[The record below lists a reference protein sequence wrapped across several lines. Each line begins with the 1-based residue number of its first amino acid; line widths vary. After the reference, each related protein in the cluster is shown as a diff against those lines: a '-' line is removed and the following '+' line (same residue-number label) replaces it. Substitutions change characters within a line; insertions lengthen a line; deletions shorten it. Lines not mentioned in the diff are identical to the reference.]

1 MEGRQFFEGGSP
13 SALSQERGSGAA
25 DYAELSVQI
34 LTHLFEVFSLAQEP
48 SGENRD
54 EAANAVGG
62 VPSFL
67 HQMAYGSSVEV
78 EGTQASTQGLAVLA
92 DVFHAVACLRGEN
105 ILNDCTGRGE
115 TQTSRVLL
123 SLLGGPETPGQGSG
137 LSQCATA
144 LQTGDA
150 SANDQESA
158 MVSVTQISGCV
169 CGSDSVNTA
178 ENRLSPGTVESQEIA
193 HMYGGKWEC
202 EAAGG
207 ACVAGRTGNLVAST
221 SGVSG
226 GSAETLDKHAGPKSQ
241 ANSEDAKGS
250 SLDLRTGKVPGVEGE
265 DPQPLDVP
273 RSIVAAALHSDE
285 SRTPDACRSPVDA
298 PQTLSSLPTLASLG
312 DSPPV
317 ESTIA
322 IKGANASSPNS
333 SCSPAASTTSSPPS
347 GGQSGASPWCF
358 YPRREVPNV
367 VPDVGLFS
375 SVRRLQ
381 RRSLMKLTGSDEG
394 AYGENCCASLLVLF
408 RLLQERYGFS
418 PMSVFLDIGSGS
430 GIPSFLAATTVG
442 CVTSLGVEMDSNVYA
457 IACNNHLQLLDQRL
471 VASLSTQDFLRRTR
485 EAPKNEQKDP
495 PAPLGSSR
503 NNRVRKVDEGGSF
516 LAPLNGVVAPW
527 LQNCLR
533 DHTTVTE
540 EDLTFSVA
548 NVSTGLDLEGNAGE
562 VVEKVSSERRG
573 VKRELG
579 PLSQMLGRGGC
590 DGSSSKGSERDRVS
604 RSLFALS
611 STGLAYPCNVAFK
624 CADASRFASFD
635 GVSHI
640 FSFDLAM
647 PPSVLVRLCSLFN
660 RSLSPVVYVSFH
672 SNLVSAYGL
681 EARLVQRLRMRMAGS
696 AESHMAFI
704 YVRKNCLSLSR
715 HDGEGGESVGPATSS
730 LSSGNN
736 ESLSH
741 SSQACLAK
749 EVCELEV
756 TNSVPR
762 LPSVCDALR
771 SGGVEIGA
779 TEEEADGRDFFGF
792 TKLQKEKIWMNVEK
806 TSLARALLLRG
817 MIHSRTENF
826 FSHCILAGV
835 LPRVVYTLLHAVA
848 LLCTESPL
856 NFEAP
861 EDCKA
866 LPEHGCQGTTARGT
880 ARGETVETGK
890 LKERYPFFQS
900 EVSFLP
906 ALHCCRKCCSEIFLS
921 NLSNTDE
928 LDAYPRRKVATTP
941 SIGGFSLPIAP
952 LSQQQ
957 LLLLRRLLAAFGLD
971 QLLET
976 GALSSEGFVDLL
988 LLRPASACPCQGT
1001 PCAFRPSCAARAS
1014 EGTRKGSGEAERVAE
1029 ASLRS
1034 ASSFVCA
1041 HGIRRL
1047 ARFLGKVILQ
1057 MRLAREGRDEEVH
1070 AVGSEVVESDPP
1082 RTSTL
1087 LEVRICRKWESQR
1100 RNGVGTD
1107 PVSLDA
1113 WNAESQPRS
1122 GTRRSARPR
1131 REVVAFLGTV
1141 GEGGCLGVV
1150 TKKASRKVSRVEVLS
1165 RKTAGTKEAKGRENP
1180 GMVKVDRSKPYPR
1193 RSSGSV
1199 LKESQRRKRGVPAQK
1214 QEKVARSRNGRVGG
1228 AVWATKKSQQ
1238 CGEEQLSGET
1248 RLEAPTQ
1255 KRNAPLGEQ
1264 WVRFFIRSTIDVSV
1278 MDHPEAN
1285 SQMDGET
1292 KAGVKGENING
1303 GVGVM
1308 EIPCLSPLCHTCS
1321 SRTFLPQLLE
1331 ANAPPAVQQL
1341 KIQSEILRLQTTP
1354 LIQLADKEGQAAWEA
1369 KLSREAEAFFLLDE
1383 REDAS
1388 ESDEGEGQGVTCR
1401 GSACAKR
1408 REPVA
1413 DRLKREDVGRP
1424 ARVTGRHDET
1434 ALPILSDTSGA
1445 SRFVDLEEWRNNQSR
1460 RSRPRCAHVIRATI
1474 LERLNAVLSPGDLS
1488 SLSAPLF
1495 FHETKQELS
1504 NGSWV
1509 KQEAIVEEDL
1519 RYQRLEAELCRRIER
1534 KKQLCDL
1541 SSTSLSTPHEG
1552 LCFPVRFMGG
1562 PVPPDSLHFAW
1573 DFSKRVD
1580 PSVPPSFLSKGTM
1593 KSPGEFCEGDIVPLL
1608 WPVLVAEKNAVGGKQ
1623 KIACWNAQLL
1633 RVQWKKRRTGSDQ
1646 RPRGVAASSQK
1657 EERLE
1662 KGKGEKRVRSEK
1674 AGDLSVC
1681 CNGDQAVQSPE
1692 AHRSLRKGA
1701 QQLGEEAN
1709 IDIGCFHQGLGAVGG
1724 WTDEEELDWEI
1735 APRLCSSECYWE
1747 TRSFPVAAY
1756 GDPEVCYQEARG
1768 WLLAQ
1773 LTTQE
1778 TAVLRLLR
1786 CLNRPLLR
1794 LSRHAAVN
1802 CFLLDP
1808 CVPQEEVEVLQ
1819 RTVAEE
1825 AEELQRLWI
1834 HARFLEFALLQE
1846 VILVEERL
1854 EAHTAS
1860 HAPSKRRLEA
1870 RNEALEVHFKC
1881 ILKRQILRLQ
1891 QLQML
1896 RELGDRDTCEA
1907 RARVLL
1913 RQLKDETQPLEL
1925 LRLPESSAT
1934 GSFPIQEVDAPFLC
1948 ASEERGAR
1956 EAGDKEEAGGGPPSF
1971 WQASADGVREMV
1983 LSLVASLFRW
1993 KRPTLRGEA
2002 LVESALR
2009 LFDLLCMRT
2018 KGSSREKVETCTA
2031 RREREADCFAWLPE
2045 GVVEFLTSKERRQT
2059 RDASELE
2066 VLRNFFRCKLEEFR
2080 TQLWRET
2087 EEEQRAMLQWLQ
2099 KRERQT
2105 EAAWQLTSRKRTS
2118 GVSIP
2123 GEENAGSDSQKRVE
2137 IKPASDSES
2146 DEALGKIG
2154 SAGGCWPSESSS
2166 KEPDGYEKVASEN
2179 GCFPFLKGNFAFTLF
2194 ATAGVKG
2201 VPEAFTC
2208 LKSLPEQM
2216 EALMRDP
2223 LPSFG
2228 APHSQSGAVEG
2239 AQTVDMCPLW
2249 RSYFFHLGLI
2259 HTAKELLFK
2268 RSLLDA
2274 GDMLVASPERRGSLA
2289 EDTEISV
2296 VSRQPCGADLR
2307 EDAEEGGDVAV
2318 GSPGKGEEKEILHA
2332 SDITATVEEA
2342 DRCKAIDSVH
2352 KRQRERD
2359 EEGLLASPRAPKKR
2373 RSAEP
2378 LAN

>member
-1 MEGRQFFEGGSP
+1 MEGRQCLEGGSP
-13 SALSQERGSGAA
+13 SARSQERGSGAA

-34 LTHLFEVFSLAQEP
+34 LKHLFEVSSVAQEP

-54 EAANAVGG
+54 DAANAAGG

-67 HQMAYGSSVEV
+67 HQMAYGSSVAV
-78 EGTQASTQGLAVLA
+78 EDTQESAQGLAALA
-92 DVFHAVACLRGEN
+92 DVLHAVACLSGEN
-105 ILNDCTGRGE
+105 ILNGCSGRGE

-123 SLLGGPETPGQGSG
+123 SLLGGPETLGQSSG
-137 LSQCATA
+137 LSQCPMS
-144 LQTGDA
+144 LQTVDS
-150 SANDQESA
+150 SAEDQESA
-158 MVSVTQISGCV
+158 MVGMTQISGCV
-169 CGSDSVNTA
+169 CGSESVNTA
-178 ENRLSPGTVESQEIA
+178 ENRRSPSAVESHEIA
-193 HMYGGKWEC
+193 HMYGGKWES

-207 ACVAGRTGNLVAST
+207 VCVAGRTRNLAAEFVST
-221 SGVSG
+221 SGVSS

-241 ANSEDAKGS
+241 ADNEDAKGC
-250 SLDLRTGKVPGVEGE
+250 SLDLRTGKVPGIEGE
-265 DPQPLDVP
+265 GPKPLHLP
-273 RSIVAAALHSDE
+273 RSIVAVARHSDE
-285 SRTPDACRSPVDA
+285 SRTPDACRSPVGT
-298 PQTLSSLPTLASLG
+298 PQTLSSLPTSTSLG
-312 DSPPV
+312 GSPPV
-317 ESTIA
+317 DSTTA

-333 SCSPAASTTSSPPS
+333 SSSQATSVASSPLS
-347 GGQSGASPWCF
+347 RGQSGASPWYF
-358 YPRREVPNV
+358 YPRREVPKV

-408 RLLQERYGFS
+408 RLLQERYGLS

-442 CVTSLGVEMDSNVYA
+442 CVTSLGVEMDTNVYA
-457 IACNNHLQLLDQRL
+457 IACNNHLKLLDQRL

-495 PAPLGSSR
+495 PAPVGSSR
-503 NNRVRKVDEGGSF
+503 NQGVRNGGDGGSF

-548 NVSTGLDLEGNAGE
+548 NVSTGLDLEANSGE
-562 VVEKVSSERRG
+562 VVEKVPSERRG
-573 VKRELG
+573 VEKELG
-579 PLSQMLGRGGC
+579 SLSH
-590 DGSSSKGSERDRVS
+590 GSSSKGSEGDRVS
-604 RSLFALS
+604 GSLFALT

-647 PPSVLVRLCSLFN
+647 PPRVLVRLCSLFN

-672 SNLVSAYGL
+672 ANLVSAYGL

-715 HDGEGGESVGPATSS
+715 FNDEGGESVGPATSS
-730 LSSGNN
+730 MPSGKNG
-736 ESLSH
+736 SLSD
-741 SSQACLAK
+741 SSQACLA
-749 EVCELEV
+749 EYVCDLEV

-771 SGGVEIGA
+771 SGGVENGA
-779 TEEEADGRDFFGF
+779 TEEEADGRDFFGV
-792 TKLQKEKIWMNVEK
+792 TKSKKEKIWMNVEK

-817 MIHSRTENF
+817 MVHSRTENF

-861 EDCKA
+861 EDCEA
-866 LPEHGCQGTTARGT
+866 LPEQGFQGSTARGT
-880 ARGETVETGK
+880 ARGETVETGIM
-890 LKERYPFFQS
+890 KETDPFFQS
-900 EVSFLP
+900 KLSFLP

-921 NLSNTDE
+921 NLSNPE
-928 LDAYPRRKVATTP
+928 EPGAYPRRKVATTP
-941 SIGGFSLPIAP
+941 SIGGFSLPVAP

-957 LLLLRRLLAAFGLD
+957 LLLLRRLVAVFGLD

-988 LLRPASACPCQGT
+988 LLRPASACRCQST
-1001 PCAFRPSCAARAS
+1001 PCASRPSCATRAS
-1014 EGTRKGSGEAERVAE
+1014 EDTRQRSGEAERVPD

-1057 MRLAREGRDEEVH
+1057 MRLAREGRGEEAH
-1070 AVGSEVVESDPP
+1070 ALGLEVVETDPL
-1082 RTSTL
+1082 RTITL
-1087 LEVRICRKWESQR
+1087 LEVRVCRKWESQR

-1122 GTRRSARPR
+1122 GARRSARPR
-1131 REVVAFLGTV
+1131 REVVAFSGTV
-1141 GEGGCLGVV
+1141 GEGGRSGAV
-1150 TKKASRKVSRVEVLS
+1150 TKKPSRKVSRIEVLT
-1165 RKTAGTKEAKGRENP
+1165 RKTPGTKAAKGRGNL
-1180 GMVKVDRSKPYPR
+1180 GMVKAHRSRPHPR
-1193 RSSGSV
+1193 RSSGFV
-1199 LKESQRRKRGVPAQK
+1199 LKGSQRRERGAPAQK
-1214 QEKVARSRNGRVGG
+1214 QKKVARSRNGKGEGG
-1228 AVWATKKSQQ
+1228 VWATKKSQQ
-1238 CGEEQLSGET
+1238 CGEEQLRGEEI
-1248 RLEAPTQ
+1248 LQAPEQ
-1255 KRNAPLGEQ
+1255 KGNAPLCKH
-1264 WVRFFIRSTIDVSV
+1264 WVRFFIRTSIDLSV
-1278 MDHPEAN
+1278 PDHPEAN
-1285 SQMDGET
+1285 SLMDRET
-1292 KAGVKGENING
+1292 KAGVMGENADG
-1303 GVGVM
+1303 VVGVV

-1369 KLSREAEAFFLLDE
+1369 ELSREAEAFFLLDE
-1383 REDAS
+1383 REDEA
-1388 ESDEGEGQGVTCR
+1388 ESDEVEGQGMACKGT
-1401 GSACAKR
+1401 ACAKR

-1413 DRLKREDVGRP
+1413 DRLKREDGRGP
-1424 ARVTGRHDET
+1424 ARVTGCLDET
-1434 ALPILSDTSGA
+1434 ALPNLSDTSGA
-1445 SRFVDLEEWRNNQSR
+1445 SQVVDLEEWRINQSR
-1460 RSRPRCAHVIRATI
+1460 RSRRRCAHVIRATI
-1474 LERLNAVLSPGDLS
+1474 RERLNAVLSPGDLS
-1488 SLSAPLF
+1488 SLSAPLL
-1495 FHETKQELS
+1495 FHETNEELS

-1509 KQEAIVEEDL
+1509 KQEAVVEEDL
-1519 RYQRLEAELCRRIER
+1519 RYQRLEAELCRRIEG
-1534 KKQLCDL
+1534 KEQLCDL
-1541 SSTSLSTPHEG
+1541 SSTSLSPPHEG
-1552 LCFPVRFMGG
+1552 ICFPVRFMGS

-1573 DFSKRVD
+1573 DFSKRAD

-1593 KSPGEFCEGDIVPLL
+1593 KSPGKFCEGDIVPLL
-1608 WPVLVAEKNAVGGKQ
+1608 WPVRVAEKNAVGEKQ

-1633 RVQWKKRRTGSDQ
+1633 RVQWKTRRTGSDQ
-1646 RPRGVAASSQK
+1646 RPQGVPVSSHQ

-1662 KGKGEKRVRSEK
+1662 KGKGEKRVRSEE
-1674 AGDLSVC
+1674 AGDFCAC

-1692 AHRSLRKGA
+1692 TNRSLLKGA
-1701 QQLGEEAN
+1701 QQLVEEAN
-1709 IDIGCFHQGLGAVGG
+1709 IGIGCFDGGLSAVRG
-1724 WTDEEELDWEI
+1724 WTTEEELDWEI
-1735 APRLCSSECYWE
+1735 APGLCSSECHWE

-1802 CFLLDP
+1802 CFQLDP
-1808 CVPQEEVEVLQ
+1808 CVLQEEVEVLH

-1846 VILVEERL
+1846 VVLVEERL

-1881 ILKRQILRLQ
+1881 FLKRQILRLQ

-1896 RELGDRDTCEA
+1896 RELGDRDTSEA
-1907 RARVLL
+1907 RALVLL

-1925 LRLPESSAT
+1925 LRLPASSAT
-1934 GSFPIQEVDAPFLC
+1934 GSFPIQEVDAPFFC
-1948 ASEERGAR
+1948 AREESGAR
-1956 EAGDKEEAGGGPPSF
+1956 EAGDEEEAGGGLPSL
-1971 WQASADGVREMV
+1971 WQASADGVRETV
-1983 LSLVASLFRW
+1983 LSLVASLFRG
-1993 KRPTLRGEA
+1993 KRPTLRVEA

-2009 LFDLLCMRT
+2009 LFDLLCMWT
-2018 KGSSREKVETCTA
+2018 KGSSREKVETCTV
-2031 RREREADCFAWLPE
+2031 RRGRQADCFAWLPE

-2066 VLRNFFRCKLEEFR
+2066 VLCNFLRCKLEEFR

-2087 EEEQRAMLQWLQ
+2087 EEEQRALLQWLQ
-2099 KRERQT
+2099 KRERKT
-2105 EAAWQLTSRKRTS
+2105 EAAWQLTSWNRDETS
-2118 GVSIP
+2118 GGWTP
-2123 GEENAGSDSQKRVE
+2123 GERNAGSESQKGVE
-2137 IKPASDSES
+2137 IKLASDSES

-2154 SAGGCWPSESSS
+2154 SAGRCSSPESSS
-2166 KEPDGYEKVASEN
+2166 KETGGYEKVASEN

-2194 ATAGVKG
+2194 ATAGAKG
-2201 VPEAFTC
+2201 VPEAFAC
-2208 LKSLPEQM
+2208 LKSLPEHM

-2223 LPSFG
+2223 LSSFG
-2228 APHSQSGAVEG
+2228 PPHSQSGAVEG
-2239 AQTVDMCPLW
+2239 AQTVDICPLW

-2259 HTAKELLFK
+2259 HTAKELLFR

-2274 GDMLVASPERRGSLA
+2274 GDMLAAPPERRGSLA

-2296 VSRQPCGADLR
+2296 VSRHPCGADLR
-2307 EDAEEGGDVAV
+2307 VDAEEGGDVAV
-2318 GSPGKGEEKEILHA
+2318 AYPGKGEEKEILHA

-2342 DRCKAIDSVH
+2342 DRYKAIDSVH
-2352 KRQRERD
+2352 KRRRERN
-2359 EEGLLASPRAPKKR
+2359 EEDLLASPRAPKKR

-2378 LAN
+2378 PAN